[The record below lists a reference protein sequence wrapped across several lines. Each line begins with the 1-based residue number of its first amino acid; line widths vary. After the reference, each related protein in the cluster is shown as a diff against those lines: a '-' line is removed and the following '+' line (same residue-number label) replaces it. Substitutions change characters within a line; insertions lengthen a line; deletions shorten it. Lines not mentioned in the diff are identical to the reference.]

1 MPASHGHA
9 GREKRR
15 EEEKR
20 GMEAGCATPR
30 AGPEMNL
37 TSPLEAVIHVNGHR
51 EEWNE
56 HEEEREGEGERERE
70 RERAMTIRKK
80 REGG

>member
-51 EEWNE
+51 EDWNE

-70 RERAMTIRKK
+70 SDDNKK
-80 REGG
+80 EK